1 MKSKDQLRH
10 EPVVVVA
17 VVFVV
22 AGGVLRVL
30 VIVGAL
36 TREKHK
42 TDKNG
47 LKHCH
52 YCSFVNCT

>member
-10 EPVVVVA
+10 KRFVVVA

-30 VIVGAL
+30 VVVGTETYENA
-36 TREKHK
+36 
-42 TDKNG
+42 
-47 LKHCH
+47 
-52 YCSFVNCT
+52 